1 MEMKF
6 KLAYMDTAKRFAEL
20 SRARRKKVGAIIVK
34 DDRILSIGY
43 NGTPSGWDND
53 CEYEI
58 DGEYVTK
65 REVLHAE
72 ANALAKLTK
81 STENSTNAMMFVTL
95 SPCFECS
102 KNIYSA
108 GISKV
113 YYSEEYRDISGIK
126 FLEQCGVIIEKI

>member
-1 MEMKF
+1 MKF

-20 SRARRKKVGAIIVK
+20 SHARRKKVGAIIVK

-113 YYSEEYRDISGIK
+113 YYSEEYRDVSGIK

>member
-20 SRARRKKVGAIIVK
+20 SHARRKKVGAIIVK

-113 YYSEEYRDISGIK
+113 YYSEEYRDMSGIK

>member
-20 SRARRKKVGAIIVK
+20 SYARRKKVGAIIVK

-126 FLEQCGVIIEKI
+126 FLEQCGVIVEKI

>member
-20 SRARRKKVGAIIVK
+20 SRALRKKVGAIIVK

-126 FLEQCGVIIEKI
+126 FLEQCGVIVEKI

>member
-20 SRARRKKVGAIIVK
+20 SHARRKKVGAIIVK

>member
-20 SRARRKKVGAIIVK
+20 SHARRKKVGAIIVK

-126 FLEQCGVIIEKI
+126 FLEQCGVIVEKI

>member
-20 SRARRKKVGAIIVK
+20 SYARRKKVGAIIVK

>member
-126 FLEQCGVIIEKI
+126 FLEQCGVIVEKI

>member
-20 SRARRKKVGAIIVK
+20 SHARRKKVGAIIVK

-108 GISKV
+108 GISEV

-126 FLEQCGVIIEKI
+126 FLEQCGVTIEKI